1 MTRVS
6 GLRGSGP
13 VGGIGGRTG
22 PAAAAGGGF
31 MITTQ
36 SQQAAIAVAPV
47 DMAGLISLQD
57 EDGPVR
63 RDRAAHRAGEQTLG
77 SLAALQAAL
86 LGGARPDL
94 DALRQMIENMPRPA
108 DPALQTVIGAIRL
121 RARVELA
128 RHERL

>member
-13 VGGIGGRTG
+13 VGDSGGRTA
-22 PAAAAGGGF
+22 PAAAGSSF
-31 MITTQ
+31 TIMTQ
-36 SQQAAIAVAPV
+36 IQQAAAPVAPV
-47 DMAGLISLQD
+47 DIAGLISLQD
-57 EDGPVR
+57 EGGPVR

-94 DALRQMIENMPRPA
+94 DALRQTIEGMPHPA
-108 DPALQTVIGAIRL
+108 DPALQAVIGAIRL

-128 RHERL
+128 RYETL

>member
-1 MTRVS
+1 MTRVT

-13 VGGIGGRTG
+13 VGDSGGRAG
-22 PAAAAGGGF
+22 PAAAAGSSF
-31 MITTQ
+31 TIKTQ
-36 SQQAAIAVAPV
+36 IQQAAAPVTPV
-47 DMAGLISLQD
+47 DMTGLLSLQD
-57 EDGPVR
+57 EGGSVR

-94 DALRQMIENMPRPA
+94 EALRQIIEGMPRPA
-108 DPALQTVIGAIRL
+108 DPALQAVIGAIRL

-128 RHERL
+128 RYETL